1 LTILLDES
9 VPRLVKTR
17 LTEFPIVTVQEIG
30 WSSMKNG
37 ELLAAASQQF
47 TIFIT
52 ADQKL
57 RYQQNLTGNRLS
69 IIVLPTNQVP
79 LVITLLTAIRET
91 ITTIQPGDL
100 IELSL
105 P

>member
-1 LTILLDES
+1 MRNGQLL
-9 VPRLVKTR
+9 
-17 LTEFPIVTVQEIG
+17 I
-30 WSSMKNG
+30 
-37 ELLAAASQQF
+37 AASQQF

-57 RYQQNLTGNRLS
+57 RYQQNLKNNQLS

-79 LVITLLTAIRET
+79 MVMTLLPTIRET
-91 ITTIQPGDL
+91 IVMIQPGTL
-100 IELSL
+100 IELSM